1 MPELVRP
8 RDLTFGDERK
18 NRKEDTGAGV
28 TGEQKER
35 ERQGANKAEGGGR
48 RRRGAPQ
55 GGRTPAIYWILE
67 INDHLYTRRKVRS
80 VEFETRYFGRFP
92 SWWKKRNVGRRKRD
106 SEKGEKHNEKSTV
119 SVCPD

>member
-28 TGEQKER
+28 TGEQKEK

-92 SWWKKRNVGRRKRD
+92 SWWKKKERGKTKKR
-106 SEKGEKHNEKSTV
+106 
-119 SVCPD
+119 

>member
-1 MPELVRP
+1 M
-8 RDLTFGDERK
+8 
-18 NRKEDTGAGV
+18 TGG
-28 TGEQKER
+28 QKER

-48 RRRGAPQ
+48 RRRDAPQ

-92 SWWKKRNVGRRKRD
+92 SSWKKKERGKTKKR
-106 SEKGEKHNEKSTV
+106 
-119 SVCPD
+119 

>member
-1 MPELVRP
+1 M
-8 RDLTFGDERK
+8 
-18 NRKEDTGAGV
+18 

-35 ERQGANKAEGGGR
+35 ERQGANKAEGGR
-48 RRRGAPQ
+48 RRRRDAPQ

-92 SWWKKRNVGRRKRD
+92 SWWKKKERGKTKKR
-106 SEKGEKHNEKSTV
+106 
-119 SVCPD
+119 